1 MNNLVGKKAV
11 YDVHYVAFDII
22 VENPFKLKQRNK
34 ELIQEN
40 LE

>member
-1 MNNLVGKKAV
+1 L
-11 YDVHYVAFDII
+11 AFDVI

-34 ELIQEN
+34 DRISEN